1 MFQKTTLK
9 NGLRVLTSSMP
20 NALSVGIWVF
30 VKVGSRYEEAQNAG
44 ISHFLEHMILKGS
57 RKWPSQKE
65 LSFVIES
72 NGGIF
77 NGWTSRENTCYFIKL
92 PKEKISKGVEIIL
105 DMVFHSEL
113 KEKEF
118 EKEKGVIFQEI
129 NRRDDNPDHFIWD
142 SVYKTMWPNHPLGQY
157 IAGDKETV
165 KNLRMGDLKNFFDKF
180 YVPQNMLIAAG
191 GDIKHRDFVEDVV
204 KFFDKKFAGRKENL
218 DFLPLKEKQKKP
230 KVNLDYRKTGQSHL
244 ILAVKGIHNNHPDK
258 FVLNVINS
266 LLGVGW
272 SSRLMLNIRTKKSL
286 VYSIYSVVDYLD
298 DIGSLC
304 ISAGVG
310 NERVILAIK
319 EMINE
324 LKRLKKESVKREEL
338 QQAKEKLRARIL
350 FNIELPQNQAEWYA
364 RQELF
369 QPKVFMIKEILAKI
383 DSVTSQDIKRV
394 ANDLFKSE
402 KLNLVVVGPHKNEKK
417 FQELLKKMD

>member
-1 MFQKTTLK
+1 MSQKMTLK

-30 VKVGSRYEEAQNAG
+30 VKVGSRYERAQNAG

-57 RKWPSQKE
+57 RKWPTQKE

-77 NGWTSRENTCYFIKL
+77 NGWTGKENTRYFIKL
-92 PKEKISKGVEIIL
+92 PKEKVNKGIEIIL
-105 DMVFHSEL
+105 DMVLHPEL

-129 NRRDDNPDHFIWD
+129 NRANDNPDNFIWD
-142 SVYKTMWPNHPLGQY
+142 LIDKTMWLDHPLGQKITGY
-157 IAGDKETV
+157 KETV
-165 KNLRMGDLKNFFDKF
+165 KSLRVKDLRSFFDKF
-180 YVPQNMLIAAG
+180 YIPQNILVACA
-191 GDIKHRDFVEDVV
+191 GDIKHQDFVKSIE

-230 KVNLDYRKTGQSHL
+230 RVTLDYKKTVQSHL
-244 ILAVKGIHNNHPDK
+244 VLALKTIHNNHPDK
-258 FVLNVINS
+258 FILNIINS

-286 VYSIYSVVDYLD
+286 VYSIHSFVEYLTD
-298 DIGSLC
+298 TGSL
-304 ISAGVG
+304 IITGG
-310 NERVILAIK
+310 IKNEKVMLAVK
-319 EMINE
+319 EMVNE
-324 LKRLKKESVKREEL
+324 LKRLKKESVEREEL
-338 QQAKEKLRARIL
+338 KQAKEKLRARLL
-350 FNIELPQNQAEWYA
+350 FTIELPENQAEWYA
-364 RQELF
+364 YQELF
-369 QPKVFMIKEILAKI
+369 QPKVFTMKEILTKI
-383 DSVTSQDIKRV
+383 DSVTPQDIERV

-402 KLNLVVVGPHKNEKK
+402 RLNLAVVGPHKNKKK
-417 FQELLKKMD
+417 FEELLKKID